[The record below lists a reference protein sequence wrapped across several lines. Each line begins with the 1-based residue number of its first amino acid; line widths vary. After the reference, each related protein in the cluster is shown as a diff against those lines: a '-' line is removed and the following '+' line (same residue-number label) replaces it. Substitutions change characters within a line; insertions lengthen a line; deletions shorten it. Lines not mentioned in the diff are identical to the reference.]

1 MANPL
6 LDRWSPQ
13 ELAERGQ
20 VFEKEGNLELFPR
33 LLEVVE
39 KDLGVLP
46 DGRRPAEWRRA
57 PVAFRLAFGWADSR
71 RQLPRLIGSVTA
83 SIPAVCQR
91 CLEPFAVDLS
101 QELRLLLAA
110 PDSDSPVAESPDF
123 DTWDLEEAM
132 VRPLDIVDEALL
144 MALPLSAMHVD
155 PADCGA
161 LARLPAME
169 SDNRNGD
176 NKVRPFADLRSQMRH
191 ED

>member
-20 VFEKEGNLELFPR
+20 VFEKEANLDLFPR
-33 LLEVVE
+33 LLEVVV
-39 KDLGVLP
+39 KDLGILP
-46 DGRRPAEWRRA
+46 DGRKPAEWQRA
-57 PVAFRLAFGWADSR
+57 PVAFRLEFGWADSR

-91 CLEPFAVDLS
+91 CLEPFALEVT
-101 QELRLLLAA
+101 QELRLLLAV
-110 PDSDSPVAESPDF
+110 PDSPIAESEDF
-123 DTWDLEEAM
+123 DIWDLEEAV

-155 PADCGA
+155 AADCGS
-161 LARLPAME
+161 LARLLAME
-169 SDNRNGD
+169 IDNRNGD